1 MFYCKALIFKV
12 LTILQPARLSEID
25 VAVVRSDLPAQLV
38 RNLSITM
45 SLLSTTGVKRKNVT
59 PATTTS
65 MRPRTNNNVREKST
79 DSPDMIFIATP
90 LYLQPHDL
98 LSDVAQ
104 ILSLVVR
111 ETAVD

>member
-1 MFYCKALIFKV
+1 MSRRPVVGGC
-12 LTILQPARLSEID
+12 PESEF
-25 VAVVRSDLPAQLV
+25 
-38 RNLSITM
+38 
-45 SLLSTTGVKRKNVT
+45 
-59 PATTTS
+59 
-65 MRPRTNNNVREKST
+65 RTNNNVREKST

-111 ETAVD
+111 ETAID